1 MSSLGLGRWGKR
13 GKYPSL
19 KTERISKTFTRQQ
32 PAVLAVRLD
41 GVQLGRGVSHLLS
54 GLPAAAVLCSVGSSA
69 VRRRGFPCVLGEGCL
84 FPALLLF
91 NSPGIPVGWWKGG
104 CFSLCH

>member
-19 KTERISKTFTRQQ
+19 KTERISKTFTRQH

-54 GLPAAAVLCSVGSSA
+54 GLPAVQCGKFSCKEERLPLCAG
-69 VRRRGFPCVLGEGCL
+69 
-84 FPALLLF
+84 
-91 NSPGIPVGWWKGG
+91 
-104 CFSLCH
+104 